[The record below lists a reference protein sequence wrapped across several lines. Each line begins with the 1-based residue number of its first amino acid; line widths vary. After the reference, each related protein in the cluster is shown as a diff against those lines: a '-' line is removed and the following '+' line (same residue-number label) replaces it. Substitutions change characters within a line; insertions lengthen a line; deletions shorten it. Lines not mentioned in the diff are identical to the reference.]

1 MTQGHMRLAH
11 PDWKMLPEERDMT
24 EQFLPAAL
32 YDRENS
38 CIVVSHPIVSTSSYN
53 DPHGNILPS
62 LITFPYKSDC
72 EERKT
77 EMEAC
82 YLGL

>member
-1 MTQGHMRLAH
+1 MGLAH

-38 CIVVSHPIVSTSSYN
+38 CIVVSHPIVYVF
-53 DPHGNILPS
+53 LQ
-62 LITFPYKSDC
+62 
-72 EERKT
+72 
-77 EMEAC
+77 
-82 YLGL
+82 